1 MEGGMEE
8 RREGEPGREPGPAPP
23 APSAPHLS
31 EQRRLRG
38 DPGPLRIPPM
48 ARPLPL
54 LLCLAALGAGCWAAT
69 TPPGTAGP
77 PHTGTAGSPHTGT
90 AGSPHTGTAGPSAEP
105 LQDEADNQENILS
118 QLLGDYDKVKAVSEG
133 SDCRCKCLVRP
144 LGRGACQ
151 RINEGA
157 FKAEDFYTVETITS
171 GPSCKCACVA
181 PPSALNPCEGD
192 FRLKKLREAES
203 SDLKLSSIVEMLES
217 AFYGLDLLKLHSV
230 TTKLVGRVEKLEE
243 GMSRNSMQEGH
254 GEGAS
259 VEESPEDA
267 QNKLRKNCSNLIT
280 NSLADIESSL
290 QRDAEAAYTHTEGKY
305 EERFLKDE
313 TISQQINSVE
323 SLLSPE
329 EEEKPKQLFQRQLH
343 VRSRPPSKPTIIRG
357 VTYYKAHSTESENDI
372 EEQPDELFS
381 GDTTVDLLIEDQLL
395 RPSSQ
400 ASESVRKP
408 SPVGW
413 PPTPSSDPQ
422 SLPDSDAAV
431 TTTSPVTS
439 LPEPTQL
446 TLAMET
452 PTTPVGLGQEG
463 TLQQPGVAS
472 ASTVVATSLES
483 LPSAT
488 VPSVTVTSAGTSW
501 DTENSSA
508 LESSPGAWW
517 QVSTPE
523 TLGSSSTPKQSLEE
537 EDIRN
542 IIGRCKD
549 TLSTISG
556 PTTQNTY
563 GRNEGAWMKDPLA
576 REERIYVTN
585 YYYGNTLVEFRNLDN
600 FKQGRWSNS
609 FKLPYSWIGTGH
621 VVYNGSFYYNRAF
634 TRNIIKYDLKQRY
647 VAAWA
652 MLHDVAYEESTPW
665 RWRGHSDVDFAVDEN
680 GLWVIYPAISYEG
693 SSQEVI
699 VLSKL
704 NAADLSTQKETT
716 WRTGLRKNF
725 YGNCFV
731 ICGVLYAVDSY
742 NKRNANISYAFDT
755 HTNTQIIPR
764 LLFENEYAYTTQID
778 YNPKDRL
785 LYAWDNGHQVTYHVI
800 FAY

>member
-1 MEGGMEE
+1 
-8 RREGEPGREPGPAPP
+8 
-23 APSAPHLS
+23 
-31 EQRRLRG
+31 
-38 DPGPLRIPPM
+38 M
-48 ARPLPL
+48 AQPLPL
-54 LLCLAALGAGCWAAT
+54 LLCLAALGAGCRAGTGPA
-69 TPPGTAGP
+69 GTAE
-77 PHTGTAGSPHTGT
+77 
-90 AGSPHTGTAGPSAEP
+90 PSAEP

-157 FKAEDFYTVETITS
+157 FRAEDFYTVETITS

-192 FRLKKLREAES
+192 FRLKKLREADS
-203 SDLKLSSIVEMLES
+203 SDLKLSSIIEMLES

-243 GMSRNSMQEGH
+243 DMSRNFTLEGQRA
-254 GEGAS
+254 GAS
-259 VEESPEDA
+259 GEEDLQDPPGRE
-267 QNKLRKNCSNLIT
+267 NCSRLLT

-290 QRDAEAAYTHTEGKY
+290 QRDAEAAYTYSEGKY

-323 SLLSPE
+323 SLPELHLSQEDKKPE
-329 EEEKPKQLFQRQLH
+329 QLLQRKLR
-343 VRSRPPSKPTIIRG
+343 VSSRPPSKPTIVRG
-357 VTYYKAHSTESENDI
+357 ITYYKAQSTESENDI

-381 GDTTVDLLIEDQLL
+381 GDNTVDLLIEDQLL
-395 RPSSQ
+395 RPSSR
-400 ASESVRKP
+400 AGEAMRKP

-413 PPTPSSDPQ
+413 PPTPGSAPTTLPAAGTAVTAMEPLSTAMPDP
-422 SLPDSDAAV
+422 AAV
-431 TTTSPVTS
+431 SWLTTSPEPVTA
-439 LPEPTQL
+439 
-446 TLAMET
+446 LA
-452 PTTPVGLGQEG
+452 GLVEEG
-463 TLQQPGVAS
+463 TPQLPAAL
-472 ASTVVATSLES
+472 ASTVVATATEN
-483 LPSAT
+483 LPMA
-488 VPSVTVTSAGTSW
+488 TSAEGWS
-501 DTENSSA
+501 DM
-508 LESSPGAWW
+508 ESSPGAWV
-517 QVSTPE
+517 QANTPTTPVSLAIPA
-523 TLGSSSTPKQSLEE
+523 TPKEGLEE

-576 REERIYVTN
+576 QEERIYVTN

-609 FKLPYSWIGTGH
+609 YKLPYSWIGTGH

-693 SSQEVI
+693 FNQEVI

>member
-1 MEGGMEE
+1 
-8 RREGEPGREPGPAPP
+8 A
-23 APSAPHLS
+23 
-31 EQRRLRG
+31 
-38 DPGPLRIPPM
+38 
-48 ARPLPL
+48 
-54 LLCLAALGAGCWAAT
+54 
-69 TPPGTAGP
+69 
-77 PHTGTAGSPHTGT
+77 
-90 AGSPHTGTAGPSAEP
+90 
-105 LQDEADNQENILS
+105 

-203 SDLKLSSIVEMLES
+203 SDLKLSSIVELLES

-243 GMSRNSMQEGH
+243 GMSRNFTQEGH
-254 GEGAS
+254 QAGTN
-259 VEESPEDA
+259 VEEGLQDPHRWGKE
-267 QNKLRKNCSNLIT
+267 NCSSLIT

-290 QRDAEAAYTHTEGKY
+290 QRDAEAAYVHTEGKY

-323 SLLSPE
+323 SLSELHLSPE
-329 EEEKPKQLFQRQLH
+329 DEKHKQLLQRKLH
-343 VRSRPPSKPTIIRG
+343 VRSRPPSKPTIVRG
-357 VTYYKAHSTESENDI
+357 VTYYKAQSTESENDI

-381 GDTTVDLLIEDQLL
+381 GDNTVDLLIEDQLL
-395 RPSSQ
+395 RPSSR
-400 ASESVRKP
+400 AGEGMRKP

-413 PPTPSSDPQ
+413 PPTPGSDPTTPPAADTVATATVPL
-422 SLPDSDAAV
+422 LPATSTGSTPDPTTV
-431 TTTSPVTS
+431 TRLTPAPETTH
-439 LPEPTQL
+439 
-446 TLAMET
+446 
-452 PTTPVGLGQEG
+452 TPVGLGEEG
-463 TLQQPGVAS
+463 TQQLPAAS
-472 ASTVVATSLES
+472 ASIAVATAMES
-483 LPSAT
+483 LPTAT
-488 VPSVTVTSAGTSW
+488 TVVSNPAVAITAGTSR
-501 DTENSSA
+501 DMGTNHTP
-508 LESSPGAWW
+508 ESSPGAWGEA
-517 QVSTPE
+517 STPM
-523 TLGSSSTPKQSLEE
+523 TPVSSTIPATPKQALEE

-609 FKLPYSWIGTGH
+609 YKLPYSWIGTGH

-665 RWRGHSDVDFAVDEN
+665 RWRGHSDIDFAVDEN

-693 SSQEVI
+693 FNQEVI

>member
-1 MEGGMEE
+1 
-8 RREGEPGREPGPAPP
+8 
-23 APSAPHLS
+23 
-31 EQRRLRG
+31 
-38 DPGPLRIPPM
+38 M

-54 LLCLAALGAGCWAAT
+54 LLCLAALGAGCR
-69 TPPGTAGP
+69 
-77 PHTGTAGSPHTGT
+77 AGSPT
-90 AGSPHTGTAGPSAEP
+90 ADTAGPSAEP

-243 GMSRNSMQEGH
+243 GMSRNFTQGSHQA
-254 GEGAS
+254 GAN
-259 VEESPEDA
+259 VEEGLQDPHHRGGE
-267 QNKLRKNCSNLIT
+267 NCSSLLT

-290 QRDAEAAYTHTEGKY
+290 QRDAEAAYTHAEGKY

-323 SLLSPE
+323 SLPELHLSPE
-329 EEEKPKQLFQRQLH
+329 DEKPEQLLQRKLR
-343 VRSRPPSKPTIIRG
+343 VRSWPPSKPTIVRG
-357 VTYYKAHSTESENDI
+357 VTYYKAQSTEAENDI

-381 GDTTVDLLIEDQLL
+381 GDNTVDLLIEDQLL
-395 RPSSQ
+395 RPNSR
-400 ASESVRKP
+400 AGEGVRKP

-413 PPTPSSDPQ
+413 PPTPSSDPTTPPATDTAATATVPL
-422 SLPDSDAAV
+422 SSATATGPTSDP
-431 TTTSPVTS
+431 TTVSR
-439 LPEPTQL
+439 L
-446 TLAMET
+446 TLT
-452 PTTPVGLGQEG
+452 PEATTAPAGLAEEG
-463 TLQQPGVAS
+463 TPQLLAL
-472 ASTVVATSLES
+472 ASTVVATATES
-483 LPSAT
+483 LPAAT
-488 VPSVTVTSAGTSW
+488 SLVLSPAVATTAGTLN
-501 DTENSSA
+501 DTETSPA
-508 LESSPGAWW
+508 LESSPGAWE
-517 QVSTPE
+517 QERTPATPVSPTIPA
-523 TLGSSSTPKQSLEE
+523 TPKQALEE

-609 FKLPYSWIGTGH
+609 YKLPYSWIGTGH

-693 SSQEVI
+693 FNQEVI

>member
-1 MEGGMEE
+1 
-8 RREGEPGREPGPAPP
+8 
-23 APSAPHLS
+23 
-31 EQRRLRG
+31 
-38 DPGPLRIPPM
+38 M

-54 LLCLAALGAGCWAAT
+54 LLCLAALGAGCRAGY
-69 TPPGTAGP
+69 PPA
-77 PHTGTAGSPHTGT
+77 
-90 AGSPHTGTAGPSAEP
+90 GTAGPSAEP

-192 FRLKKLREAES
+192 FRLKKLRDAES

-243 GMSRNSMQEGH
+243 GMSRNFTQEGH
-254 GEGAS
+254 RAGVNMEKGPQDPHHR
-259 VEESPEDA
+259 VRE
-267 QNKLRKNCSNLIT
+267 NCSSIIT
-280 NSLADIESSL
+280 NSLADIEGSL
-290 QRDAEAAYTHTEGKY
+290 QRDAEAAYMHTEDKY

-323 SLLSPE
+323 SLPEMHFSPE
-329 EEEKPKQLFQRQLH
+329 DEKHKQLLQRKLSM
-343 VRSRPPSKPTIIRG
+343 RSRPPLKPTIIRG
-357 VTYYKAHSTESENDI
+357 VTYYKAQSTESENDI

-381 GDTTVDLLIEDQLL
+381 GDNTVDLLIEDQLL
-395 RPSSQ
+395 RPSSR
-400 ASESVRKP
+400 AGEGMRKP
-408 SPVGW
+408 SPVEW
-413 PPTPSSDPQ
+413 PPTPGTDSTT
-422 SLPDSDAAV
+422 LPAADAALV
-431 TTTSPVTS
+431 ATVPLSPATTTG
-439 LPEPTQL
+439 
-446 TLAMET
+446 
-452 PTTPVGLGQEG
+452 PTTDPTTASRLTPNPETTTVMVGLVEEG
-463 TLQQPGVAS
+463 TPQLPAAS
-472 ASTVVATSLES
+472 ASTVAAT
-483 LPSAT
+483 AT
-488 VPSVTVTSAGTSW
+488 DNMLRAATAVR
-501 DTENSSA
+501 SSA
-508 LESSPGAWW
+508 LATTAVTSRNVGMNTAPESSPEAWG
-517 QVSTPE
+517 QASTPV
-523 TLGSSSTPKQSLEE
+523 TPVSPTIPATPKQALEE

-609 FKLPYSWIGTGH
+609 YKLPYSWIGTGH

-665 RWRGHSDVDFAVDEN
+665 RWRGHSDIDFAVDEN

-693 SSQEVI
+693 FNQEVI

>member
-1 MEGGMEE
+1 
-8 RREGEPGREPGPAPP
+8 
-23 APSAPHLS
+23 
-31 EQRRLRG
+31 
-38 DPGPLRIPPM
+38 M

-54 LLCLAALGAGCWAAT
+54 LLCLAALGAGCR
-69 TPPGTAGP
+69 AGP
-77 PHTGTAGSPHTGT
+77 AP
-90 AGSPHTGTAGPSAEP
+90 TGTAGPSAEP

-151 RINEGA
+151 RINQGS
-157 FKAEDFYTVETITS
+157 FHAEDFYTVETITS
-171 GPSCKCACVA
+171 GPGCKCACVA

-192 FRLKKLREAES
+192 FRLQKLREADS
-203 SDLKLSSIVEMLES
+203 GDLKLSSIVEMLES

-230 TTKLVGRVEKLEE
+230 TTKLVGRVERLEE
-243 GMSRNSMQEGH
+243 GMSRNATRAGV
-254 GEGAS
+254 S
-259 VEESPEDA
+259 VEEPLSEPQHRVGE
-267 QNKLRKNCSNLIT
+267 NCSGLIS

-290 QRDAEAAYTHTEGKY
+290 QRDAEAAYVHPEGKY

-323 SLLSPE
+323 SLTELHLTPEEGKHKQLLQRKLSP
-329 EEEKPKQLFQRQLH
+329 
-343 VRSRPPSKPTIIRG
+343 RSRPPSKPTIVRG
-357 VTYYKAHSTESENDI
+357 VTYYKAQSSESDNDI
-372 EEQPDELFS
+372 EEQQDELFS
-381 GDTTVDLLIEDQLL
+381 GDNTVDLLIEDQLL
-395 RPSSQ
+395 RPSGRVGE
-400 ASESVRKP
+400 AVRKP

-413 PPTPSSDPQ
+413 PPTPSIDP
-422 SLPDSDAAV
+422 STAPTTLPLSTAASMGP
-431 TTTSPVTS
+431 T
-439 LPEPTQL
+439 PEPT
-446 TLAMET
+446 TASRPPPTMESA
-452 PTTPVGLGQEG
+452 TTPSVPPEEE
-463 TLQQPGVAS
+463 TLQLSTAS
-472 ASTVVATSLES
+472 ASVVAPMATES
-483 LPSAT
+483 PPVANSS
-488 VPSVTVTSAGTSW
+488 VPSPAVATTTQTSW
-501 DTENSSA
+501 DVEMSP
-508 LESSPGAWW
+508 EPGMGSSPGPPEQA
-517 QVSTPE
+517 STPPPLS
-523 TLGSSSTPKQSLEE
+523 TTIPATPKQALEE

-609 FKLPYSWIGTGH
+609 YKLPYSWIGTGH

-693 SSQEVI
+693 FNQEVI

>member
-1 MEGGMEE
+1 
-8 RREGEPGREPGPAPP
+8 
-23 APSAPHLS
+23 
-31 EQRRLRG
+31 
-38 DPGPLRIPPM
+38 M

-54 LLCLAALGAGCWAAT
+54 LLCLAALGAGCRA
-69 TPPGTAGP
+69 GTQPA
-77 PHTGTAGSPHTGT
+77 
-90 AGSPHTGTAGPSAEP
+90 GTAGPSAEP

-157 FKAEDFYTVETITS
+157 FRAEDFYTVETITS

-243 GMSRNSMQEGH
+243 GMSRNLTQEGQRA
-254 GEGAS
+254 GAS
-259 VEESPEDA
+259 GEEGLQDPPGRE
-267 QNKLRKNCSNLIT
+267 NCSRLLT

-290 QRDAEAAYTHTEGKY
+290 QRDAEAAYAHSEGKY

-323 SLLSPE
+323 SLPELHLSL
-329 EEEKPKQLFQRQLH
+329 EEKKPEQLLQRKLR
-343 VRSRPPSKPTIIRG
+343 VRSRPPSKPTIVRG
-357 VTYYKAHSTESENDI
+357 VTYYKAQSSESENDI
-372 EEQPDELFS
+372 EEQRELADELFS
-381 GDTTVDLLIEDQLL
+381 GDNTVDLLIEDQLL
-395 RPSSQ
+395 RPSSR
-400 ASESVRKP
+400 AGEPMRKP

-413 PPTPSSDPQ
+413 PPTPGIAPTT
-422 SLPDSDAAV
+422 LPAAGTAV
-431 TTTSPVTS
+431 TSTVPLSPATPDATTMSWLIPA
-439 LPEPTQL
+439 PESMTAL
-446 TLAMET
+446 TGLAE
-452 PTTPVGLGQEG
+452 EG
-463 TLQQPGVAS
+463 TPQLPGM
-472 ASTVVATSLES
+472 ASTVMATATENLLVATPTGGWSDME
-483 LPSAT
+483 P
-488 VPSVTVTSAGTSW
+488 
-501 DTENSSA
+501 
-508 LESSPGAWW
+508 SPGAWVEANTPATL
-517 QVSTPE
+517 VSPAIPA
-523 TLGSSSTPKQSLEE
+523 TPKEGLEE

-576 REERIYVTN
+576 QEERIYVTN

-609 FKLPYSWIGTGH
+609 YKLPYSWIGTGH

-693 SSQEVI
+693 FNQEVI

>member
-1 MEGGMEE
+1 
-8 RREGEPGREPGPAPP
+8 
-23 APSAPHLS
+23 
-31 EQRRLRG
+31 
-38 DPGPLRIPPM
+38 
-48 ARPLPL
+48 
-54 LLCLAALGAGCWAAT
+54 GAGCRAGT
-69 TPPGTAGP
+69 TPA
-77 PHTGTAGSPHTGT
+77 
-90 AGSPHTGTAGPSAEP
+90 GTAGPSAEP

-157 FKAEDFYTVETITS
+157 FRAEDFYTVETITS

-192 FRLKKLREAES
+192 FRLKKLREADS

-243 GMSRNSMQEGH
+243 GMSRNFTQEGQQA
-254 GEGAS
+254 GAS
-259 VEESPEDA
+259 GEEGLQDPPGRE
-267 QNKLRKNCSNLIT
+267 NCSRLLT

-290 QRDAEAAYTHTEGKY
+290 QRDAEAAYTHSEGKY

-323 SLLSPE
+323 SLPELHLSLEDKKPE
-329 EEEKPKQLFQRQLH
+329 QLLQRKLG
-343 VRSRPPSKPTIIRG
+343 VRSRPPSKPTIVRG
-357 VTYYKAHSTESENDI
+357 VTYYKAQSTESENDI

-381 GDTTVDLLIEDQLL
+381 GDNTVDLLIEDQLL
-395 RPSSQ
+395 RPSSR
-400 ASESVRKP
+400 AGEAVRKP

-413 PPTPSSDPQ
+413 PPTPGSAPTT
-422 SLPDSDAAV
+422 LPAAGTAV
-431 TTTSPVTS
+431 TARAALSPAPPDPTTVSRLTPAPESVTAPPG
-439 LPEPTQL
+439 LPE
-446 TLAMET
+446 
-452 PTTPVGLGQEG
+452 EG
-463 TLQQPGVAS
+463 TPQLAAAL
-472 ASTVVATSLES
+472 ASTVVAT
-483 LPSAT
+483 A
-488 VPSVTVTSAGTSW
+488 
-501 DTENSSA
+501 TENMPVA
-508 LESSPGAWW
+508 TPAGGWGDMESSPGDWV
-517 QVSTPE
+517 QVNTPM
-523 TLGSSSTPKQSLEE
+523 TPVSPAIPATPKEGLEE

-609 FKLPYSWIGTGH
+609 YKLPYSWIGTGH

-693 SSQEVI
+693 FNQEVI

>member
-1 MEGGMEE
+1 
-8 RREGEPGREPGPAPP
+8 
-23 APSAPHLS
+23 
-31 EQRRLRG
+31 
-38 DPGPLRIPPM
+38 
-48 ARPLPL
+48 
-54 LLCLAALGAGCWAAT
+54 LAALGAGCRAGT
-69 TPPGTAGP
+69 TPA
-77 PHTGTAGSPHTGT
+77 
-90 AGSPHTGTAGPSAEP
+90 GTAGPSAEP

-157 FKAEDFYTVETITS
+157 FRAEDFYTVETITS

-192 FRLKKLREAES
+192 FRLKKLREADS

-243 GMSRNSMQEGH
+243 GMSRNFTQEGQRA
-254 GEGAS
+254 GAS
-259 VEESPEDA
+259 GEEGLQDPPGRE
-267 QNKLRKNCSNLIT
+267 NCSRLLT

-290 QRDAEAAYTHTEGKY
+290 QRDAEAAYTHSEGKY

-323 SLLSPE
+323 SLPELHLSLEDKKPE
-329 EEEKPKQLFQRQLH
+329 QLLQRKLR
-343 VRSRPPSKPTIIRG
+343 VRSRPPSKPTIVRG
-357 VTYYKAHSTESENDI
+357 VTYYKAQSTESENDI

-381 GDTTVDLLIEDQLL
+381 GDNTVDLLIEDQLL
-395 RPSSQ
+395 RPSSR
-400 ASESVRKP
+400 AGEAVRKP

-413 PPTPSSDPQ
+413 PPTPGSAPTT
-422 SLPDSDAAV
+422 LPAAGTAV
-431 TTTSPVTS
+431 TATVPPSPAT
-439 LPEPTQL
+439 PDPTAVSWL
-446 TLAMET
+446 T
-452 PTTPVGLGQEG
+452 PTPETVTAPAGLAEEG
-463 TLQQPGVAS
+463 TPQLAAAL
-472 ASTVVATSLES
+472 ASTVVAT
-483 LPSAT
+483 A
-488 VPSVTVTSAGTSW
+488 
-501 DTENSSA
+501 TENLPVATPAGGWSDM
-508 LESSPGAWW
+508 ESSPGAWE
-517 QVSTPE
+517 QANTPATLVSPAIPA
-523 TLGSSSTPKQSLEE
+523 TPKEGLEE

-609 FKLPYSWIGTGH
+609 YKLPYSWIGTGH

-693 SSQEVI
+693 FNQEVI

>member
-1 MEGGMEE
+1 
-8 RREGEPGREPGPAPP
+8 
-23 APSAPHLS
+23 
-31 EQRRLRG
+31 
-38 DPGPLRIPPM
+38 
-48 ARPLPL
+48 
-54 LLCLAALGAGCWAAT
+54 CLAALGAGCR
-69 TPPGTAGP
+69 
-77 PHTGTAGSPHTGT
+77 AGSPL
-90 AGSPHTGTAGPSAEP
+90 AGTAGPSAEP

-133 SDCRCKCLVRP
+133 SDCRCKCVVRP

-203 SDLKLSSIVEMLES
+203 SDLKLSSIMEMLES
-217 AFYGLDLLKLHSV
+217 AFYGLDLLKLHAV

-243 GMSRNSMQEGH
+243 GMSRNFTQEGH
-254 GEGAS
+254 RAGAN
-259 VEESPEDA
+259 VEEGL
-267 QNKLRKNCSNLIT
+267 QNPHHRGRENCSSLIT

-290 QRDAEAAYTHTEGKY
+290 QRDAEAAYMHAEGKY

-323 SLLSPE
+323 SLPELHLSPE
-329 EEEKPKQLFQRQLH
+329 DDKPKQLLQRKLH
-343 VRSRPPSKPTIIRG
+343 VRSRPPSKATIVRG
-357 VTYYKAHSTESENDI
+357 VTYYKAQSTESENDI

-381 GDTTVDLLIEDQLL
+381 GDNTVDLLIEDQLL
-395 RPSSQ
+395 RPSSR
-400 ASESVRKP
+400 AGEAMRKP

-413 PPTPSSDPQ
+413 PPTPGSDPTT
-422 SLPDSDAAV
+422 LPATDTAV
-431 TTTSPVTS
+431 TATVPMSPATSTGFMPDHTAVSRLTPSPETTTAPMGLV
-439 LPEPTQL
+439 E
-446 TLAMET
+446 ERT
-452 PTTPVGLGQEG
+452 P
-463 TLQQPGVAS
+463 QQPAAF
-472 ASTVVATSLES
+472 ASTVVATAVEI
-483 LPSAT
+483 LPIATTT
-488 VPSVTVTSAGTSW
+488 VPSPATAMTAGTST
-501 DTENSSA
+501 DVGTSPA
-508 LESSPGAWW
+508 LESIPEAWG
-517 QVSTPE
+517 QVSTPA
-523 TLGSSSTPKQSLEE
+523 TPVSPTIPATPKQALEE

-576 REERIYVTN
+576 QEERIYVTN

-609 FKLPYSWIGTGH
+609 YKLPYSWIGTGH

-693 SSQEVI
+693 FNQEVI

>member
-1 MEGGMEE
+1 
-8 RREGEPGREPGPAPP
+8 
-23 APSAPHLS
+23 
-31 EQRRLRG
+31 
-38 DPGPLRIPPM
+38 M

-54 LLCLAALGAGCWAAT
+54 LLCLAALGAGCR
-69 TPPGTAGP
+69 AGQAP
-77 PHTGTAGSPHTGT
+77 
-90 AGSPHTGTAGPSAEP
+90 TGTAGPSAEP

-151 RINEGA
+151 RINQGS
-157 FKAEDFYTVETITS
+157 FRAEDFYTVETITS
-171 GPSCKCACVA
+171 GPGCKCACVA

-192 FRLKKLREAES
+192 FRLQKLREADS
-203 SDLKLSSIVEMLES
+203 GDLKLSSIVEMLES

-230 TTKLVGRVEKLEE
+230 TTKLVGRVERLEE
-243 GMSRNSMQEGH
+243 GMSRNTTQDGQRA
-254 GEGAS
+254 GAG
-259 VEESPEDA
+259 VEEPLSEPQRRGGE
-267 QNKLRKNCSNLIT
+267 NCSSLIS

-290 QRDAEAAYTHTEGKY
+290 QRDAEAAYVHPEGKY

-323 SLLSPE
+323 TLPELHLAPE
-329 EEEKPKQLFQRQLH
+329 EGKPEQLLQRKLSQ
-343 VRSRPPSKPTIIRG
+343 RSRTPSKPTIVRG
-357 VTYYKAHSTESENDI
+357 VTYYKAQSSESDNDI
-372 EEQPDELFS
+372 EEQRESSPWLPPAPRAKSEDELFS
-381 GDTTVDLLIEDQLL
+381 GDNTVDLLIEDQLL
-395 RPSSQ
+395 RPSGR
-400 ASESVRKP
+400 AGEAVRKP

-413 PPTPSSDPQ
+413 PPTPSTDP
-422 SLPDSDAAV
+422 STEPTTLPLSTATSVGPTPDP
-431 TTTSPVTS
+431 TTASRSPPTMETATTPLV
-439 LPEPTQL
+439 LPEE
-446 TLAMET
+446 ET
-452 PTTPVGLGQEG
+452 PQLPT
-463 TLQQPGVAS
+463 AS
-472 ASTVVATSLES
+472 ASVVASTATESPPMASSSIPSPDVSTITPTSWDVGTSLE
-483 LPSAT
+483 P
-488 VPSVTVTSAGTSW
+488 GMG
-501 DTENSSA
+501 
-508 LESSPGAWW
+508 SSPGPLEQA
-517 QVSTPE
+517 STP
-523 TLGSSSTPKQSLEE
+523 TPLSTTIPATPKQALEE

-609 FKLPYSWIGTGH
+609 YKLPYSWIGTGH

-693 SSQEVI
+693 FNQEVI

>member
-1 MEGGMEE
+1 
-8 RREGEPGREPGPAPP
+8 
-23 APSAPHLS
+23 
-31 EQRRLRG
+31 
-38 DPGPLRIPPM
+38 
-48 ARPLPL
+48 
-54 LLCLAALGAGCWAAT
+54 AGT
-69 TPPGTAGP
+69 TPA
-77 PHTGTAGSPHTGT
+77 
-90 AGSPHTGTAGPSAEP
+90 GTAGPSAEP

-157 FKAEDFYTVETITS
+157 FRAEDFYTVETITS

-230 TTKLVGRVEKLEE
+230 TTKLVGRVERLEE
-243 GMSRNSMQEGH
+243 GMARNLTQDSQRA
-254 GEGAS
+254 GAS
-259 VEESPEDA
+259 GEDA
-267 QNKLRKNCSNLIT
+267 LQDAPGRENCSRLLPS
-280 NSLADIESSL
+280 SLADIESSL
-290 QRDAEAAYTHTEGKY
+290 QRDAEAAYAHPEGKY

-323 SLLSPE
+323 SLPELQLSQEDKKPE
-329 EEEKPKQLFQRQLH
+329 QLLQRKLG
-343 VRSRPPSKPTIIRG
+343 VRSRPPSKPTIVRG
-357 VTYYKAHSTESENDI
+357 VTYYKAQAPESENDI
-372 EEQPDELFS
+372 EETPDELFS
-381 GDTTVDLLIEDQLL
+381 GDNTVDLLIEDQLL
-395 RPSSQ
+395 RPSSR
-400 ASESVRKP
+400 AGEPLRKP

-413 PPTPSSDPQ
+413 PPTPGSTPSTVP
-422 SLPDSDAAV
+422 AAV
-431 TTTSPVTS
+431 TTPVSLSPATPQPSTARRLIPDPEAVTA
-439 LPEPTQL
+439 PAG
-446 TLAMET
+446 LA
-452 PTTPVGLGQEG
+452 QEG
-463 TLQQPGVAS
+463 TPLLPTAW
-472 ASTVVATSLES
+472 ASTVVATATED
-483 LPSAT
+483 LPTAT
-488 VPSVTVTSAGTSW
+488 PAGGW
-501 DTENSSA
+501 GDM
-508 LESSPGAWW
+508 ESSPGAWL
-517 QVSTPE
+517 QANTPP
-523 TLGSSSTPKQSLEE
+523 TPISPATPKEGLEE

-563 GRNEGAWMKDPLA
+563 GRNEGAWMKDPLG

-609 FKLPYSWIGTGH
+609 YKLPYSWIGTGH

-634 TRNIIKYDLKQRY
+634 TRNIIKYDLRQRY

-652 MLHDVAYEESTPW
+652 MLHDVAYEEATPW

-716 WRTGLRKNF
+716 WRTGLRKNL

>member
-1 MEGGMEE
+1 
-8 RREGEPGREPGPAPP
+8 
-23 APSAPHLS
+23 
-31 EQRRLRG
+31 
-38 DPGPLRIPPM
+38 
-48 ARPLPL
+48 RPLLL
-54 LLCLAALGAGCWAAT
+54 LLCLAALGAGCRAG
-69 TPPGTAGP
+69 TPPA
-77 PHTGTAGSPHTGT
+77 
-90 AGSPHTGTAGPSAEP
+90 GTAGPSAEP

-157 FKAEDFYTVETITS
+157 FRAEDFYTVETITS

-192 FRLKKLREAES
+192 FRLKKLREADS
-203 SDLKLSSIVEMLES
+203 GDLKLSSIVEMLES

-243 GMSRNSMQEGH
+243 GMSRNFTQEGQRA
-254 GEGAS
+254 GAS
-259 VEESPEDA
+259 GEEGLQDPPARE
-267 QNKLRKNCSNLIT
+267 NCSRLLT

-290 QRDAEAAYTHTEGKY
+290 QRDAEAAYTHSEGKY

-323 SLLSPE
+323 SLPELHLSLEDKKPE
-329 EEEKPKQLFQRQLH
+329 QLLQRKLG
-343 VRSRPPSKPTIIRG
+343 VRSRPPSKPTIVRG
-357 VTYYKAHSTESENDI
+357 VTYYKAQSTESENDI

-381 GDTTVDLLIEDQLL
+381 GDNTVDLLIEDQLL
-395 RPSSQ
+395 RPSSRVGE
-400 ASESVRKP
+400 AVRKP
-408 SPVGW
+408 RPVGW
-413 PPTPSSDPQ
+413 PPTPGS
-422 SLPDSDAAV
+422 
-431 TTTSPVTS
+431 
-439 LPEPTQL
+439 
-446 TLAMET
+446 T
-452 PTTPVGLGQEG
+452 PTTLPAAGTAVTATVPLSPATPDPTAVSWLTPTPETVTAPAGLVEEG
-463 TLQQPGVAS
+463 TPQLPAAL
-472 ASTVVATSLES
+472 ASTVVATATES
-483 LPSAT
+483 VPMAT
-488 VPSVTVTSAGTSW
+488 PAGDWS
-501 DTENSSA
+501 DM
-508 LESSPGAWW
+508 ESSPEAWVEANTPATP
-517 QVSTPE
+517 VSLAIPA
-523 TLGSSSTPKQSLEE
+523 TPKEGLEE

-576 REERIYVTN
+576 QEERIYVTN

-609 FKLPYSWIGTGH
+609 YKLPYSWIGTGH

-693 SSQEVI
+693 FNQEVI

>member
-1 MEGGMEE
+1 
-8 RREGEPGREPGPAPP
+8 
-23 APSAPHLS
+23 
-31 EQRRLRG
+31 
-38 DPGPLRIPPM
+38 
-48 ARPLPL
+48 
-54 LLCLAALGAGCWAAT
+54 CLAALGAGCR
-69 TPPGTAGP
+69 AGP
-77 PHTGTAGSPHTGT
+77 AP
-90 AGSPHTGTAGPSAEP
+90 TGTAGPSAEP

-151 RINEGA
+151 RINQGS
-157 FKAEDFYTVETITS
+157 FHAEDFYTVETITS
-171 GPSCKCACVA
+171 GPGCKCACVA

-192 FRLKKLREAES
+192 FRLQKLREADS
-203 SDLKLSSIVEMLES
+203 GDLKLSSIVEMLES

-230 TTKLVGRVEKLEE
+230 TTKLVGRVERLEE
-243 GMSRNSMQEGH
+243 GMARNGTQGSHRAAASMQEPQHRGR
-254 GEGAS
+254 E
-259 VEESPEDA
+259 
-267 QNKLRKNCSNLIT
+267 NCSSPIS
-280 NSLADIESSL
+280 NSLADLEGSL
-290 QRDAEAAYTHTEGKY
+290 QRDAEAAYTHPEGKY

-323 SLLSPE
+323 SLPELHLAPE
-329 EEEKPKQLFQRQLH
+329 EGKPEQLLQRKLH
-343 VRSRPPSKPTIIRG
+343 PRSRPPSKPTIVRG
-357 VTYYKAHSTESENDI
+357 VTYYKAQSSESDNDI
-372 EEQPDELFS
+372 EEQQDELFS
-381 GDTTVDLLIEDQLL
+381 GDNTVDLLIEDQLL
-395 RPSSQ
+395 RPSGRVGD
-400 ASESVRKP
+400 AMRKP

-413 PPTPSSDPQ
+413 PPTPSSDPTTAPATL
-422 SLPDSDAAV
+422 SLSPAASVGPTPDP
-431 TTTSPVTS
+431 TTASQPPSTPETATTPLG
-439 LPEPTQL
+439 LPE
-446 TLAMET
+446 
-452 PTTPVGLGQEG
+452 EG
-463 TLQQPGVAS
+463 TPQLPTAS
-472 ASTVVATSLES
+472 ASTVAPTATESPPMATSPI
-483 LPSAT
+483 PSPAT
-488 VPSVTVTSAGTSW
+488 ATSTHTSW
-501 DTENSSA
+501 DVGTSPEPGT
-508 LESSPGAWW
+508 ESSPGPPEQAG
-517 QVSTPE
+517 TPAMPLSP
-523 TLGSSSTPKQSLEE
+523 TIPATPKQALEE

-576 REERIYVTN
+576 KEERIYVTN

-609 FKLPYSWIGTGH
+609 YKLPYSWIGTGH

-693 SSQEVI
+693 FNQEVI

>member
-1 MEGGMEE
+1 
-8 RREGEPGREPGPAPP
+8 
-23 APSAPHLS
+23 
-31 EQRRLRG
+31 
-38 DPGPLRIPPM
+38 M

-54 LLCLAALGAGCWAAT
+54 LLCLAALGAGCRA
-69 TPPGTAGP
+69 GTQPA
-77 PHTGTAGSPHTGT
+77 
-90 AGSPHTGTAGPSAEP
+90 GTAGPSAEP

-157 FKAEDFYTVETITS
+157 FRAEDFYTVETITS

-243 GMSRNSMQEGH
+243 GMSRNLTQEGQRA
-254 GEGAS
+254 GAS
-259 VEESPEDA
+259 GEEGLQDPPGRE
-267 QNKLRKNCSNLIT
+267 NCSRLLT

-290 QRDAEAAYTHTEGKY
+290 QRDAEAAYAHSEGKY

-323 SLLSPE
+323 SLPELHLSLEDKKPE
-329 EEEKPKQLFQRQLH
+329 QLLQRKLR
-343 VRSRPPSKPTIIRG
+343 VRSRPPSKPTIVRG
-357 VTYYKAHSTESENDI
+357 VTYYKAQSSESENDI
-372 EEQPDELFS
+372 EEQRELADELFS
-381 GDTTVDLLIEDQLL
+381 GDNTVDLLIEDQLL
-395 RPSSQ
+395 RPSSR
-400 ASESVRKP
+400 AGEPMRKP

-413 PPTPSSDPQ
+413 PPTPGIAPTT
-422 SLPDSDAAV
+422 LPAAGTAV
-431 TTTSPVTS
+431 TSTVPLSPATPDPTAVSWLIPAPESVTA
-439 LPEPTQL
+439 PAG
-446 TLAMET
+446 LAE
-452 PTTPVGLGQEG
+452 EG
-463 TLQQPGVAS
+463 TPQLPGM
-472 ASTVVATSLES
+472 ASTAVAT
-483 LPSAT
+483 A
-488 VPSVTVTSAGTSW
+488 
-501 DTENSSA
+501 TENLLVATPAGGWSDM
-508 LESSPGAWW
+508 EPSPGAWV
-517 QVSTPE
+517 QANTPATPVSPAIPA
-523 TLGSSSTPKQSLEE
+523 TPKEGLEE

-563 GRNEGAWMKDPLA
+563 GLNEGAWMKDPLA
-576 REERIYVTN
+576 QEERIYVTN

-609 FKLPYSWIGTGH
+609 YKLPYSWIGTGH

-693 SSQEVI
+693 FNQEVI

-742 NKRNANISYAFDT
+742 NKRNANISYPFDT

>member
-1 MEGGMEE
+1 
-8 RREGEPGREPGPAPP
+8 
-23 APSAPHLS
+23 
-31 EQRRLRG
+31 
-38 DPGPLRIPPM
+38 M

-54 LLCLAALGAGCWAAT
+54 LLCLAALGAGCR
-69 TPPGTAGP
+69 
-77 PHTGTAGSPHTGT
+77 AGSFPG
-90 AGSPHTGTAGPSAEP
+90 GTAGPSAEP

-230 TTKLVGRVEKLEE
+230 TTKLVGRVEKLEA
-243 GMSRNSMQEGH
+243 GMSRNFTQESH
-254 GEGAS
+254 QAGAS
-259 VEESPEDA
+259 VEEGLQDPHHRGRE
-267 QNKLRKNCSNLIT
+267 NCSSLIT

-290 QRDAEAAYTHTEGKY
+290 QRDAEAAYTHAEGRY
-305 EERFLKDE
+305 EERYLKDE

-323 SLLSPE
+323 SLPELHLSPE
-329 EEEKPKQLFQRQLH
+329 DEKHKQLLQGKLH
-343 VRSRPPSKPTIIRG
+343 VRSRPPSKPTIVRG
-357 VTYYKAHSTESENDI
+357 VTYYKAQSTESENDI

-381 GDTTVDLLIEDQLL
+381 GDNTVDLLIEDQLL
-395 RPSSQ
+395 RPSSR
-400 ASESVRKP
+400 AGEAVRKP

-413 PPTPSSDPQ
+413 PPTPGSD
-422 SLPDSDAAV
+422 
-431 TTTSPVTS
+431 
-439 LPEPTQL
+439 
-446 TLAMET
+446 
-452 PTTPVGLGQEG
+452 PTTPPDADTAATATVPPSPAMSTGPTPDPTTVSRPTPTPETTNASGGLAEEEPWQ
-463 TLQQPGVAS
+463 LQAAS
-472 ASTVVATSLES
+472 ASTVVATAMES
-483 LPSAT
+483 LPTAT
-488 VPSVTVTSAGTSW
+488 TTVSNPAVATTSETRDVVTNP
-501 DTENSSA
+501 DP
-508 LESSPGAWW
+508 ESSPGVWG
-517 QVSTPE
+517 QVSTP
-523 TLGSSSTPKQSLEE
+523 TMPVSSTIPATPKQALEE

-609 FKLPYSWIGTGH
+609 YKLPYSWIGTGH

-665 RWRGHSDVDFAVDEN
+665 RWRGHSDIDFAVDEN

-693 SSQEVI
+693 FNQEVI

>member
-1 MEGGMEE
+1 
-8 RREGEPGREPGPAPP
+8 A
-23 APSAPHLS
+23 
-31 EQRRLRG
+31 
-38 DPGPLRIPPM
+38 
-48 ARPLPL
+48 
-54 LLCLAALGAGCWAAT
+54 
-69 TPPGTAGP
+69 
-77 PHTGTAGSPHTGT
+77 
-90 AGSPHTGTAGPSAEP
+90 
-105 LQDEADNQENILS
+105 

-243 GMSRNSMQEGH
+243 GMSRNLTQEGH
-254 GEGAS
+254 RVGAR
-259 VEESPEDA
+259 VEEGLQDPHRRDRE
-267 QNKLRKNCSNLIT
+267 NCSSLIT

-290 QRDAEAAYTHTEGKY
+290 QRDAEAAYTHAEGKY

-323 SLLSPE
+323 SLPELHLSLE
-329 EEEKPKQLFQRQLH
+329 DEKPKQLLQRKLH
-343 VRSRPPSKPTIIRG
+343 VRSRPPSKPTIVRG
-357 VTYYKAHSTESENDI
+357 VTYYKAQSTESENDI

-381 GDTTVDLLIEDQLL
+381 GDNTVDLLIEDQLL
-395 RPSSQ
+395 RPRSRVG
-400 ASESVRKP
+400 EGGRKP

-413 PPTPSSDPQ
+413 PPTPGSD
-422 SLPDSDAAV
+422 
-431 TTTSPVTS
+431 
-439 LPEPTQL
+439 
-446 TLAMET
+446 
-452 PTTPVGLGQEG
+452 PTTPPAADTAATATVPLSPATPTGPTPDPTAVSRLTPTPETTTAPAGLAEEG
-463 TLQQPGVAS
+463 TPQLPAAS
-472 ASTVVATSLES
+472 ASTAVATATES
-483 LPSAT
+483 LPAAT
-488 VPSVTVTSAGTSW
+488 SSVPSLGVATTAGTLRGVGTSP
-501 DTENSSA
+501 A
-508 LESSPGAWW
+508 PESSPEAWG
-517 QVSTPE
+517 QASTPVMPVSP
-523 TLGSSSTPKQSLEE
+523 TIPATPKQALEE

-576 REERIYVTN
+576 QEERIYVTN

-609 FKLPYSWIGTGH
+609 YKLPYSWIGTGH

-693 SSQEVI
+693 FNQEVI

>member
-1 MEGGMEE
+1 
-8 RREGEPGREPGPAPP
+8 
-23 APSAPHLS
+23 
-31 EQRRLRG
+31 
-38 DPGPLRIPPM
+38 
-48 ARPLPL
+48 
-54 LLCLAALGAGCWAAT
+54 LAALGAGCR
-69 TPPGTAGP
+69 AGP
-77 PHTGTAGSPHTGT
+77 PPA
-90 AGSPHTGTAGPSAEP
+90 GTAGPSAEP

-151 RINEGA
+151 RINEGS
-157 FKAEDFYTVETITS
+157 FRAEDFYTVETITS

-243 GMSRNSMQEGH
+243 GMSRNFMRDGH
-254 GEGAS
+254 RVGAN
-259 VEESPEDA
+259 VEEPLQEP
-267 QNKLRKNCSNLIT
+267 QRRGGENCSSLIT

-290 QRDAEAAYTHTEGKY
+290 QRDAEAAYVHTEGKY

-323 SLLSPE
+323 SLPE
-329 EEEKPKQLFQRQLH
+329 LHLAPEEEKPKQLLQRKLRL
-343 VRSRPPSKPTIIRG
+343 RSRPPSKPTIIRG
-357 VTYYKAHSTESENDI
+357 ITYYKAQSTESENDI
-372 EEQPDELFS
+372 EEQQDELFS
-381 GDTTVDLLIEDQLL
+381 GDNTVDLLIEDQLL
-395 RPSSQ
+395 RPSGRVG
-400 ASESVRKP
+400 EGVWKP
-408 SPVGW
+408 VPVGW
-413 PPTPSSDPQ
+413 PPTPSSN
-422 SLPDSDAAV
+422 
-431 TTTSPVTS
+431 
-439 LPEPTQL
+439 
-446 TLAMET
+446 
-452 PTTPVGLGQEG
+452 PTTAPATAPPSPAASVGP
-463 TLQQPGVAS
+463 TPDPTTMS
-472 ASTVVATSLES
+472 R
-483 LPSAT
+483 P
-488 VPSVTVTSAGTSW
+488 P
-501 DTENSSA
+501 
-508 LESSPGAWW
+508 
-517 QVSTPE
+517 STPE
-523 TLGSSSTPKQSLEE
+523 TATTPPGLPEEGTPQLPTASAGTVAPTATESLPVATSHIPHSAAATTAQTSWDVGTSPESDVGSSLEPPGQGSTPVTPVGPMIPATPKQALEE

-609 FKLPYSWIGTGH
+609 YKLPYSWIGTGH

-693 SSQEVI
+693 FNQEVI

>member
-1 MEGGMEE
+1 
-8 RREGEPGREPGPAPP
+8 A
-23 APSAPHLS
+23 
-31 EQRRLRG
+31 
-38 DPGPLRIPPM
+38 
-48 ARPLPL
+48 
-54 LLCLAALGAGCWAAT
+54 
-69 TPPGTAGP
+69 
-77 PHTGTAGSPHTGT
+77 
-90 AGSPHTGTAGPSAEP
+90 
-105 LQDEADNQENILS
+105 

-151 RINEGA
+151 RINEGS
-157 FKAEDFYTVETITS
+157 FRAEDFYTVETITS

-203 SDLKLSSIVEMLES
+203 SDLKLSSIMEMLEN

-243 GMSRNSMQEGH
+243 GMSRNVTERSRSP
-254 GEGAS
+254 GAAA
-259 VEESPEDA
+259 EEDA
-267 QNKLRKNCSNLIT
+267 RAPHRRDENCSSLLT
-280 NSLADIESSL
+280 NSLADIEGSL
-290 QRDAEAAYTHTEGKY
+290 QRDAEAAYVHTEGKY

-323 SLLSPE
+323 SLPE
-329 EEEKPKQLFQRQLH
+329 LHLAPEDEESRQLLQSKLH
-343 VRSRPPSKPTIIRG
+343 IRSRPPSKPTIVRG
-357 VTYYKAHSTESENDI
+357 VTYYKAHFPDSENDI

-381 GDTTVDLLIEDQLL
+381 GDNTMDLLIEDQLL
-395 RPSSQ
+395 RPSGR
-400 ASESVRKP
+400 AAEGARKP
-408 SPVGW
+408 APAGW
-413 PPTPSSDPQ
+413 PPTPGTGTGATTAPAWAAAPTAPLVSAGPVPDPTAPGR
-422 SLPDSDAAV
+422 LPPTSQ
-431 TTTSPVTS
+431 TTVEPTG
-439 LPEPTQL
+439 PEPSQVP
-446 TLAMET
+446 M
-452 PTTPVGLGQEG
+452 
-463 TLQQPGVAS
+463 AS
-472 ASTVVATSLES
+472 TAASTVAPTTAGSLPMATAPTGAVHGMKDVGTGPATSAPEQ
-483 LPSAT
+483 A
-488 VPSVTVTSAGTSW
+488 
-501 DTENSSA
+501 
-508 LESSPGAWW
+508 
-517 QVSTPE
+517 STPAVPASP
-523 TLGSSSTPKQSLEE
+523 TIPATPKQALEE

-576 REERIYVTN
+576 KEERIYVTN

-609 FKLPYSWIGTGH
+609 YKLPYSWIGTGH

-693 SSQEVI
+693 FNQEVI

>member
-1 MEGGMEE
+1 
-8 RREGEPGREPGPAPP
+8 
-23 APSAPHLS
+23 
-31 EQRRLRG
+31 
-38 DPGPLRIPPM
+38 M

-54 LLCLAALGAGCWAAT
+54 LLCLAALGAGCRA
-69 TPPGTAGP
+69 GTQPA
-77 PHTGTAGSPHTGT
+77 
-90 AGSPHTGTAGPSAEP
+90 GTAGPSAEP

-157 FKAEDFYTVETITS
+157 FRAEDFYTVETITS

-243 GMSRNSMQEGH
+243 GMARNLTQEGQRA
-254 GEGAS
+254 GAS
-259 VEESPEDA
+259 GEEGLQDPPGRE
-267 QNKLRKNCSNLIT
+267 NCSRLLT
-280 NSLADIESSL
+280 HSLADIESSL
-290 QRDAEAAYTHTEGKY
+290 QRDAEAAYAHSEGKY

-323 SLLSPE
+323 SLPELHLSL
-329 EEEKPKQLFQRQLH
+329 EEKKPEQLLQRKLR
-343 VRSRPPSKPTIIRG
+343 VRSRPPSKPTIVRG
-357 VTYYKAHSTESENDI
+357 VTYYKAQSTESENDI

-381 GDTTVDLLIEDQLL
+381 GDNTVDLLIEDQLL
-395 RPSSQ
+395 RPSNR
-400 ASESVRKP
+400 AGEPVRKP

-413 PPTPSSDPQ
+413 PPTPGIAPTTLPAAGTAVISMVPLSPAAPDPTAESWLIPAPQ
-422 SLPDSDAAV
+422 SV
-431 TTTSPVTS
+431 TAPAG
-439 LPEPTQL
+439 
-446 TLAMET
+446 LAE
-452 PTTPVGLGQEG
+452 EG
-463 TLQQPGVAS
+463 TPQLPTAT
-472 ASTVVATSLES
+472 ASTVTATATENLLVAT
-483 LPSAT
+483 P
-488 VPSVTVTSAGTSW
+488 AGGWS
-501 DTENSSA
+501 DMER
-508 LESSPGAWW
+508 SPGAWV
-517 QVSTPE
+517 QANTPA
-523 TLGSSSTPKQSLEE
+523 TPVSSSIPATPKEVLEE

-576 REERIYVTN
+576 QEERIYVTN

-609 FKLPYSWIGTGH
+609 YKLPYSWIGTGH

-693 SSQEVI
+693 FNQEVI

>member
-1 MEGGMEE
+1 M
-8 RREGEPGREPGPAPP
+8 
-23 APSAPHLS
+23 
-31 EQRRLRG
+31 
-38 DPGPLRIPPM
+38 
-48 ARPLPL
+48 
-54 LLCLAALGAGCWAAT
+54 
-69 TPPGTAGP
+69 
-77 PHTGTAGSPHTGT
+77 
-90 AGSPHTGTAGPSAEP
+90 
-105 LQDEADNQENILS
+105 
-118 QLLGDYDKVKAVSEG
+118 KAVSEG

-151 RINEGA
+151 RINQGS
-157 FKAEDFYTVETITS
+157 FRAEDFYTVETITS
-171 GPSCKCACVA
+171 GPGCKCACVA

-192 FRLKKLREAES
+192 FRLQKLREADS
-203 SDLKLSSIVEMLES
+203 GDLKLSSIVEMLES

-230 TTKLVGRVEKLEE
+230 TTKLVGRVERLEE
-243 GMSRNSMQEGH
+243 SMTRNATRAGVN
-254 GEGAS
+254 
-259 VEESPEDA
+259 VEEPLSEPQRRGGE
-267 QNKLRKNCSNLIT
+267 NCSGLIS

-290 QRDAEAAYTHTEGKY
+290 QRDAEAAYVHPEGKY

-323 SLLSPE
+323 SLTGLHLAPEEGKPEQLLQRKLSP
-329 EEEKPKQLFQRQLH
+329 
-343 VRSRPPSKPTIIRG
+343 RSRPPSKPTIVRG
-357 VTYYKAHSTESENDI
+357 VTYYKAQSSESDNDI
-372 EEQPDELFS
+372 EEQQDELFS
-381 GDTTVDLLIEDQLL
+381 GDNTVDLLIEDQLL
-395 RPSSQ
+395 RPSGR
-400 ASESVRKP
+400 AGEAVRKP

-413 PPTPSSDPQ
+413 PPTPSIEPSTAPTT
-422 SLPDSDAAV
+422 LPLSTAASV
-431 TTTSPVTS
+431 GPT
-439 LPEPTQL
+439 PEPTTASL
-446 TLAMET
+446 PPPTMET
-452 PTTPVGLGQEG
+452 ATTASVLPEEETPQLPT
-463 TLQQPGVAS
+463 AS
-472 ASTVVATSLES
+472 ASVVALTATES
-483 LPSAT
+483 PPVANSS
-488 VPSVTVTSAGTSW
+488 VPSPAVAATTTQTSW
-501 DTENSSA
+501 DVGMSPEPGTG
-508 LESSPGAWW
+508 SSPGPPEQA
-517 QVSTPE
+517 STPPPLS
-523 TLGSSSTPKQSLEE
+523 TTIPATPKQALEE

-576 REERIYVTN
+576 KEERIYVTN

-609 FKLPYSWIGTGH
+609 YKLPYSWIGTGH

-693 SSQEVI
+693 FNQEVI

>member
-1 MEGGMEE
+1 
-8 RREGEPGREPGPAPP
+8 A
-23 APSAPHLS
+23 
-31 EQRRLRG
+31 
-38 DPGPLRIPPM
+38 
-48 ARPLPL
+48 
-54 LLCLAALGAGCWAAT
+54 
-69 TPPGTAGP
+69 
-77 PHTGTAGSPHTGT
+77 
-90 AGSPHTGTAGPSAEP
+90 
-105 LQDEADNQENILS
+105 

-133 SDCRCKCLVRP
+133 SDCQCKCLVRP

-151 RINEGA
+151 RINEGT

-203 SDLKLSSIVEMLES
+203 SDLKLSSVVEMLES

-243 GMSRNSMQEGH
+243 GMSRKDTQEGH
-254 GEGAS
+254 RTEASAEEGLQDPHRRDR
-259 VEESPEDA
+259 E
-267 QNKLRKNCSNLIT
+267 NCSSLIT

-290 QRDAEAAYTHTEGKY
+290 QRDAEAAYMHTEGKY

-323 SLLSPE
+323 SLPELHLSPE
-329 EEEKPKQLFQRQLH
+329 DETPKQLLQRKLRM
-343 VRSRPPSKPTIIRG
+343 RSRPPSKPTIVRG
-357 VTYYKAHSTESENDI
+357 VTYYKAQSAESENDI

-381 GDTTVDLLIEDQLL
+381 GDNTVDLLIEDQLL
-395 RPSSQ
+395 RPSGQ
-400 ASESVRKP
+400 AGEGVKKP

-413 PPTPSSDPQ
+413 PPTPGSD
-422 SLPDSDAAV
+422 
-431 TTTSPVTS
+431 
-439 LPEPTQL
+439 
-446 TLAMET
+446 
-452 PTTPVGLGQEG
+452 PTTPPAADTAATATVPLSPAASTGPTLDPTTVSQLTPTPETTTALPQLVEEQ
-463 TLQQPGVAS
+463 TLQPPAAL
-472 ASTVVATSLES
+472 ASTVVATAS
-483 LPSAT
+483 LPTATSA
-488 VPSVTVTSAGTSW
+488 VPSPAIATTAGTSR
-501 DTENSSA
+501 DVGTIPT
-508 LESSPGAWW
+508 LESSSGAWG
-517 QVSTPE
+517 QASTPA
-523 TLGSSSTPKQSLEE
+523 TLDSPTIPATPKQTLEE

-576 REERIYVTN
+576 QEERIYVTN

-609 FKLPYSWIGTGH
+609 YKLPYSWIGTGH

-693 SSQEVI
+693 FNQEVI

-785 LYAWDNGHQVTYHVI
+785 LYAWDNGHQVTY
-800 FAY
+800 

>member
-1 MEGGMEE
+1 
-8 RREGEPGREPGPAPP
+8 
-23 APSAPHLS
+23 
-31 EQRRLRG
+31 
-38 DPGPLRIPPM
+38 M

-54 LLCLAALGAGCWAAT
+54 LLCLAALGAGCRAGT
-69 TPPGTAGP
+69 TPAGTA
-77 PHTGTAGSPHTGT
+77 A
-90 AGSPHTGTAGPSAEP
+90 PSAEP

-157 FKAEDFYTVETITS
+157 FRAEDFYTVETITS

-203 SDLKLSSIVEMLES
+203 SDLKLSSVMEMLES

-243 GMSRNSMQEGH
+243 GMSRNFTQEGH
-254 GEGAS
+254 RAGAS
-259 VEESPEDA
+259 GEEGLQDPSVRD
-267 QNKLRKNCSNLIT
+267 RGNCSRLLT
-280 NSLADIESSL
+280 NSLPDIESSL
-290 QRDAEAAYTHTEGKY
+290 QRDAEAAYTHAEGKY

-323 SLLSPE
+323 SLPELHLSLEDKKPE
-329 EEEKPKQLFQRQLH
+329 QLLQRKLRM
-343 VRSRPPSKPTIIRG
+343 RSRPPSKPTIVRG
-357 VTYYKAHSTESENDI
+357 VTYYKAQSTELENDI

-381 GDTTVDLLIEDQLL
+381 GDNTVDLLIEDQLL
-395 RPSSQ
+395 RLNSRVG
-400 ASESVRKP
+400 EGVRKP

-413 PPTPSSDPQ
+413 PPTPGS
-422 SLPDSDAAV
+422 A
-431 TTTSPVTS
+431 
-439 LPEPTQL
+439 
-446 TLAMET
+446 
-452 PTTPVGLGQEG
+452 PTTPPAADTAATATVSLSPATSADPTPDPNTVSWLTPTPETVAAPAGLVEEG
-463 TLQQPGVAS
+463 TPQLLAALAPAM
-472 ASTVVATSLES
+472 EN
-483 LPSAT
+483 LPPTTTTGAWS
-488 VPSVTVTSAGTSW
+488 
-501 DTENSSA
+501 DT
-508 LESSPGAWW
+508 ESSPEAWG
-517 QVSTPE
+517 QASTPP
-523 TLGSSSTPKQSLEE
+523 TPVSPATPKEGLEE

-609 FKLPYSWIGTGH
+609 YKLPYSWIGTGH

-693 SSQEVI
+693 FNQEVI

-764 LLFENEYAYTTQID
+764 LLFENEYTYTTQID

>member
-1 MEGGMEE
+1 
-8 RREGEPGREPGPAPP
+8 
-23 APSAPHLS
+23 
-31 EQRRLRG
+31 
-38 DPGPLRIPPM
+38 M

-54 LLCLAALGAGCWAAT
+54 LLCLAALGAGCR
-69 TPPGTAGP
+69 
-77 PHTGTAGSPHTGT
+77 AGSPP
-90 AGSPHTGTAGPSAEP
+90 AGTAGPSAEP

-243 GMSRNSMQEGH
+243 SVSRNFTQEGLRA
-254 GEGAS
+254 GAN
-259 VEESPEDA
+259 VEEGPQDPHRRDRE
-267 QNKLRKNCSNLIT
+267 NCSSLIT

-290 QRDAEAAYTHTEGKY
+290 QRDAEAAYTHAEGKY

-323 SLLSPE
+323 SLPELHLSLE
-329 EEEKPKQLFQRQLH
+329 DEKPKQLLQRKLR
-343 VRSRPPSKPTIIRG
+343 VRSRPPSKPTIVRG
-357 VTYYKAHSTESENDI
+357 VTYYKAQSTESENDI

-381 GDTTVDLLIEDQLL
+381 GDNTVDLLIEDQLL
-395 RPSSQ
+395 RPSSR
-400 ASESVRKP
+400 AGEGVRKP

-413 PPTPSSDPQ
+413 PPTPGSSPTTLPAADTAATATVPLSPATSAGPTPDPT
-422 SLPDSDAAV
+422 AV
-431 TTTSPVTS
+431 SQLTPTPETTT
-439 LPEPTQL
+439 
-446 TLAMET
+446 A
-452 PTTPVGLGQEG
+452 PVGLAEEG
-463 TLQQPGVAS
+463 TPQLPAAL
-472 ASTVVATSLES
+472 ASTVVATVMES
-483 LPSAT
+483 LPTAT
-488 VPSVTVTSAGTSW
+488 SPVPSPAMATTSGTSS
-501 DTENSSA
+501 DVGTSPA
-508 LESSPGAWW
+508 LESSPGAWA
-517 QVSTPE
+517 QASTPA
-523 TLGSSSTPKQSLEE
+523 TPVSPTIPATPKQVLEE

-609 FKLPYSWIGTGH
+609 YKLPYSWIGTGH

-693 SSQEVI
+693 FNQEVI